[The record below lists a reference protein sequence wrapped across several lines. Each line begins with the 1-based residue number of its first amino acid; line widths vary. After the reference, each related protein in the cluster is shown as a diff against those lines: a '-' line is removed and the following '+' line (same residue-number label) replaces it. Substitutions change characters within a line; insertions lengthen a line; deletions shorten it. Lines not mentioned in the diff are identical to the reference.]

1 MRYLILFCAAA
12 GCLAGAGEVSA
23 GSLADSLDCDTIR
36 TSLIPYQ
43 ITLTKEHSASRELH
57 TVQMVRDPSGS
68 DAVSISAIRSTP
80 YKRKMVLVNGFP
92 IVIDVQYIRGKFHS
106 RIGHLAREYH
116 GIDPKQMD
124 FRTDQKFSL
133 TEKREWIDGK
143 VGERTVDVS
152 YKYVK
157 TENVTIGPCTFIAH
171 FGEQNFTDGKTVN
184 VEKYFSWYFPDLRL
198 WVGNPSPEVVFQDI
212 STTLEPI
219 EFAEPNWPS
228 TPPTADD
235 H

>member
-1 MRYLILFCAAA
+1 VRYFILFCAANF
-12 GCLAGAGEVSA
+12 LVGASGVR
-23 GSLADSLDCDTIR
+23 ADSPDCDAIK

-43 ITLTKEHSASRELH
+43 IKMTKEHSVWRELH
-57 TVQMVRDPSGS
+57 TIQMVRDPSGS
-68 DAVSISAIRSTP
+68 DAVSISVTTSTP

-92 IVIDVQYIRGKFHS
+92 VVIDVQYIRGKFHS
-106 RIGHLAREYH
+106 RIGHLTREYH

-124 FRTDQKFSL
+124 FRTDQKLSF
-133 TEKREWIDGK
+133 TEKRKWIDGK

-171 FGEQNFTDGKTVN
+171 FGEQDFTDGNTIN

-198 WVGNPSPEVVFQDI
+198 WVGNPNPDVVFQDI

-228 TPPTADD
+228 TPPTTDD